1 MRGHS
6 VSEVIL
12 SSEPIGYT
20 GIARPT
26 VVVALAAE
34 GVARRKS
41 LFGRLDPD
49 CLVLRADGVEVPPTS
64 ARVDTVDGKARKIR
78 SADWAVAAL
87 AVLARSGRG
96 ISEEM
101 LDAAVGERFGG
112 EVRSQVVSVVERMR
126 EP

>member
-1 MRGHS
+1 
-6 VSEVIL
+6 
-12 SSEPIGYT
+12 
-20 GIARPT
+20 
-26 VVVALAAE
+26 
-34 GVARRKS
+34 
-41 LFGRLDPD
+41 
-49 CLVLRADGVEVPPTS
+49 
-64 ARVDTVDGKARKIR
+64 VDTVDGKARKIR

>member
-1 MRGHS
+1 
-6 VSEVIL
+6 
-12 SSEPIGYT
+12 
-20 GIARPT
+20 
-26 VVVALAAE
+26 
-34 GVARRKS
+34 
-41 LFGRLDPD
+41 
-49 CLVLRADGVEVPPTS
+49 
-64 ARVDTVDGKARKIR
+64 
-78 SADWAVAAL
+78 VAAL